1 MTTISVRS
9 PNAPNED
16 FETLMSDPIT
26 GDLYLLRKNRLGHKD
41 NASYHEPTLF
51 FHIRDDELEAQLY
64 RLTPPATSNKDAI
77 LLKDV
82 GVLKYEFLVAGDISR
97 DGKRILIRQGKNAGA
112 WMYFRDDVSQSVED
126 VLLGTGPCDLVLFDE
141 EQGESIAVDPEV
153 KGFYTLSEGDNK
165 PVWYYGFM
173 N

>member
-1 MTTISVRS
+1 
-9 PNAPNED
+9 
-16 FETLMSDPIT
+16 
-26 GDLYLLRKNRLGHKD
+26 
-41 NASYHEPTLF
+41 
-51 FHIRDDELEAQLY
+51 
-64 RLTPPATSNKDAI
+64 
-77 LLKDV
+77 
-82 GVLKYEFLVAGDISR
+82 
-97 DGKRILIRQGKNAGA
+97 
-112 WMYFRDDVSQSVED
+112 MYFRDDVSQSVED